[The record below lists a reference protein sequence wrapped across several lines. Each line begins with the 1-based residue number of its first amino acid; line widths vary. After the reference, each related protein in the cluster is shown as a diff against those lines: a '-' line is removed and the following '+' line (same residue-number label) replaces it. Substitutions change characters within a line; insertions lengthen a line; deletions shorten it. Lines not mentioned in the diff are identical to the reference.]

1 MRDNGGGG
9 GGCLRK
15 ASTAP
20 LSDAAVAVA
29 AAVYLWIVDVL
40 ACMWV
45 IRAETREARLH
56 QPSGSSLHQV
66 RCHQSPAGC
75 ALRRTLAEACCTIAG
90 SMEGDIPMCSVVV
103 DRCRDLE

>member
-45 IRAETREARLH
+45 SRAETREARLH
-56 QPSGSSLHQV
+56 QPLGSFAPSEV

-75 ALRRTLAEACCTIAG
+75 AL
-90 SMEGDIPMCSVVV
+90 
-103 DRCRDLE
+103 